1 MIMNLLSS
9 LSSIACVIYL
19 LVGIKAY
26 RTDKKSDLC
35 KIFLSLNLTMA
46 IWSFAYSFVYS
57 ASDPISY
64 SIWIKISGIGWCNF
78 TSIILYFALKLS
90 ENKIVNNKP
99 LMVIMFIPGLAIF
112 LFYCLKCEPL
122 NPYNHFNS
130 IFNVA
135 DFICYSLYLI
145 ASFFV
150 LYFWGKNSE
159 NALEKKQ
166 SKIIIITGS
175 IAFSL
180 NVIIQEFLPLLGIA
194 KNVPNLSQFYFLIV
208 LWGIQ
213 YVIANYNFLKISFS
227 NLDDNLFKEIM
238 DLTFLIDLNG
248 KIFKVNKKIDK
259 ILGYTESELINIEVV
274 NIVKNDN
281 FKDLILN
288 CSSLKDNVVFNGVDL
303 LTKNKD
309 LIPFDLSVSPL
320 NIGKTH
326 YTMGLLIVGHNMRTL
341 KDLKDT
347 QKKIKVLNHNLLFIN
362 SIFREASIKD
372 SLTNLYDHH
381 HIHELLKFETS
392 NYLKLN
398 KDLCIIMLDIDFFKK
413 VNDTYGHIVG
423 DKVISEVSNSI
434 KRNIKPSDY
443 AGRCGGDEFL
453 IILKE
458 TSIEETNKIAE
469 AIKNDVSNLTFAQLK
484 LKVTISV
491 GISKCESKNALELLD
506 NADSMLYESKKNGRN
521 TITYNYS
528 IPKMV

>member
-1 MIMNLLSS
+1 MNLLSS

-19 LVGIKAY
+19 HVGARAY
-26 RTDKKSDLC
+26 KTDKKSDLC
-35 KIFLSLNLTMA
+35 KIFLWLNIVMA

-57 ASDPISY
+57 APDPTSY

-99 LMVIMFIPGLAIF
+99 LMVIMFIPGLAVF

-130 IFNVA
+130 IFYVA
-135 DFICYSLYLI
+135 DFICYSSYLI
-145 ASFFV
+145 VTLFV
-150 LYFWGKNSE
+150 IYFWGKNSQNE
-159 NALEKKQ
+159 LEKKQ

-180 NVIIQEFLPLLGIA
+180 NIIIQELLPLLGIA

-208 LWGIQ
+208 LWGIH
-213 YVIANYNFLKISFS
+213 YVITNYNFLKISFS

-238 DLTFLIDLNG
+238 DLTFLVGLNG

-259 ILGYTESELINIEVV
+259 ILGYNENELINSEIL
-274 NIVKNDN
+274 NLVKNEK
-281 FKDLILN
+281 FKNLILN
-288 CSSLKDNVVFNGVDL
+288 CSSIKDTVVFNGINL
-303 LTKNKD
+303 LTKDKN

-341 KDLKDT
+341 KDLRDT
-347 QKKIKVLNHNLLFIN
+347 QDKIKVLNRNLLCIN

-372 SLTNLYDHH
+372 SLTNLYNHH
-381 HIHELLKFETS
+381 HIHELLRFETS

-398 KDLCIIMLDIDFFKK
+398 KDLCIIMLDIDLFKK
-413 VNDTYGHIVG
+413 VNDTYGHIIG
-423 DKVISEVSNSI
+423 DKVISEVSSII

-453 IILKE
+453 VILKE

-469 AIKNDVSNLTFAQLK
+469 AIKNDVNNLTFYPLE
-484 LKVTISV
+484 LKVTISA
-491 GISKCESKNALELLD
+491 GIAKCESKNTLELLN
-506 NADSMLYESKKNGRN
+506 NADSMLYKSKKNGRN
-521 TITYNYS
+521 TISYNYN
-528 IPKMV
+528 IPEML